1 MPCCPAGG
9 LSSWCEGKR
18 ELDAF
23 TRGEIDLRLLG
34 LKQVDLMLLH
44 WPCATPEETLRT
56 YRALED
62 FQLAGKARAKPYP
75 YSYPNSYSYS

>member
-1 MPCCPAGG
+1 VPCCPAGG

-23 TRGEIDLRLLG
+23 TNGEIDLRLLG

-44 WPCATPEETLRT
+44 
-56 YRALED
+56 
-62 FQLAGKARAKPYP
+62 
-75 YSYPNSYSYS
+75 